1 MNLFTTS
8 LTGKVPDEHLAD
20 FEISDNGKSV
30 LKCPKGYQP
39 YSSIWDEKRELFKL
53 SFLKSQC
60 TGCPYAPYCKGRDLK
75 RMPLIIVR
83 ISPKTIARAR
93 TVRFLGTDLA
103 KAMARKRNGIEGVMS
118 VLRRKYHLDEIPV
131 FGLIRSSLWVWSS
144 LLSYN
149 LVKLQKYLNFLTPE
163 ESEKV
168 LMAL

>member
-1 MNLFTTS
+1 
-8 LTGKVPDEHLAD
+8 
-20 FEISDNGKSV
+20 
-30 LKCPKGYQP
+30 
-39 YSSIWDEKRELFKL
+39 
-53 SFLKSQC
+53 
-60 TGCPYAPYCKGRDLK
+60 
-75 RMPLIIVR
+75 
-83 ISPKTIARAR
+83 
-93 TVRFLGTDLA
+93 
-103 KAMARKRNGIEGVMS
+103 MS

>member
-1 MNLFTTS
+1 
-8 LTGKVPDEHLAD
+8 
-20 FEISDNGKSV
+20 
-30 LKCPKGYQP
+30 
-39 YSSIWDEKRELFKL
+39 
-53 SFLKSQC
+53 
-60 TGCPYAPYCKGRDLK
+60 
-75 RMPLIIVR
+75 
-83 ISPKTIARAR
+83 
-93 TVRFLGTDLA
+93 
-103 KAMARKRNGIEGVMS
+103 MARKRNGIEGVMS